1 MVNNSSLTC
10 DAAIK
15 NDIFNGLNG
24 KWNYSVITD
33 KDYINADSKIKV
45 KVTPTETD
53 YFTGEA
59 VSSEMTLQ
67 QKVIASTDLSVEY
80 VGDSYTY
87 SGTAV
92 TLKKEDF
99 KITDKL
105 SGATVDSKYIS
116 TIKADGTNTSVSNAG
131 EYTAKVNFT
140 IGTDGLVNYKLSS
153 ADTETT
159 DFAATNK
166 WVINKLDLSTC
177 EVFLGEIQGNTT
189 GTPITSA
196 NLSKITIKKDGKI
209 VANEVPLAGSG
220 FVISNVQT
228 NTGTPGTYTATVQTT
243 ATSSNYTGTS
253 TTATFRISQ
262 NPLSTATFEGYT
274 GHTNYV
280 HENETYTGE
289 AVTKD
294 ASKLGNLK
302 IGTTVLTKGID
313 YEAEFV
319 YSDNVNAG
327 TAKLIVVGKG
337 TYAGSVKEFTFQI
350 TPAVISNTNQMVQD
364 RVSYVA
370 DSTMKAEEYKPAIT
384 VKAKNSATPAKEF
397 TLTEGTDYTVSYE
410 YNNKPAGNII
420 GNSIKVIIKV
430 TNKNFIPVGNN
441 YVTYT
446 EYVAISKKQLTD
458 VSVTPV
464 QASYTYTGEAIV
476 PELIVKDGDTE
487 LEKGVD
493 YKIQSISSN
502 TSTSTI

>member
-1 MVNNSSLTC
+1 MTKIKNTKKGMAKKTLSVSLAVAMLATSNVPVWAAEFSDGADAAFTAEVETPVVEVEAPVVDEEIAPVAEATNIDAKVVENGWGKAATVNVKSLVSDLDPSTNITYIWKVDDVQGSGATATGTITGADIGTLTYIPTKLECGGNLKLCLSYTDTTDETKSFTWESEPVQISKFDITNAGIVTVNAKASTNTPVYNGKEHKNPTEWYQSVVVNNSSLTC

-253 TTATFRISQ
+253 TTATFRGHI
-262 NPLSTATFEGYT
+262 GVRYT
-274 GHTNYV
+274 KKCV
-280 HENETYTGE
+280 
-289 AVTKD
+289 K
-294 ASKLGNLK
+294 NL
-302 IGTTVLTKGID
+302 
-313 YEAEFV
+313 
-319 YSDNVNAG
+319 
-327 TAKLIVVGKG
+327 
-337 TYAGSVKEFTFQI
+337 
-350 TPAVISNTNQMVQD
+350 
-364 RVSYVA
+364 
-370 DSTMKAEEYKPAIT
+370 
-384 VKAKNSATPAKEF
+384 
-397 TLTEGTDYTVSYE
+397 
-410 YNNKPAGNII
+410 
-420 GNSIKVIIKV
+420 
-430 TNKNFIPVGNN
+430 
-441 YVTYT
+441 
-446 EYVAISKKQLTD
+446 
-458 VSVTPV
+458 
-464 QASYTYTGEAIV
+464 
-476 PELIVKDGDTE
+476 
-487 LEKGVD
+487 
-493 YKIQSISSN
+493 
-502 TSTSTI
+502 